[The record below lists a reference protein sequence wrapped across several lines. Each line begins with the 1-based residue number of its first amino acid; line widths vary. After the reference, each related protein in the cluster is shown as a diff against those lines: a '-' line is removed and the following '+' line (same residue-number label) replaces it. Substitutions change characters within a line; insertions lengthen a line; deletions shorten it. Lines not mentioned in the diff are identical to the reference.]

1 MALLIIGLS
10 GWIAALFGHPGL
22 GWFYA
27 SAAAIPAIE
36 GLRHL
41 DPLVQQRS
49 MRYAPSVT
57 MQLGGLVPG
66 VLLTIVLAAVTKS
79 YTAIIAGCLATSVIS
94 VALSHVLART
104 PYRLG
109 IRREALRTV
118 LTYSWPLLLNGGVIF
133 LAMQGDRILI
143 GALKGMSDLAG
154 YLAVAALTGGASIFL
169 ARLFSNLC
177 LPLLSEARDNPAMY
191 EERCR
196 TTGAAALLLLSGT
209 LVPLGIIGA
218 PFVVL
223 LFGAGY
229 KTAPLLVAFLAI
241 QAAATVL
248 RAWCVCISLSLG
260 RTSDILA
267 NNLLRIAGLGGAF
280 VALSYGHGVVWVAG
294 LMCAGDAAATLLSL
308 LQVTRRTAA
317 AARAAVFCGTIFA
330 ILAGLV
336 LAVQAMIDPYA
347 GWFTP
352 LLAGAA
358 CSGAGVLAALSA
370 SADLRQRLLAGSLQL
385 LKIARP

>member
-1 MALLIIGLS
+1 
-10 GWIAALFGHPGL
+10 
-22 GWFYA
+22 
-27 SAAAIPAIE
+27 
-36 GLRHL
+36 
-41 DPLVQQRS
+41 
-49 MRYAPSVT
+49 
-57 MQLGGLVPG
+57 
-66 VLLTIVLAAVTKS
+66 
-79 YTAIIAGCLATSVIS
+79 VIS

-109 IRREALRTV
+109 IRREALRPV

-154 YLAVAALTGGASIFL
+154 YLAVAVLTGGTSSL
-169 ARLFSNLC
+169 LGRLFSNLC
-177 LPLLSEARDNPAMY
+177 LPLLSEAKGNPALY
-191 EERCR
+191 AERCR

-223 LFGAGY
+223 LFGAEY
-229 KTAPLLVAFLAI
+229 ATSPVLVAFLAI
-241 QAAATVL
+241 QGAVAMQ
-248 RAWCVCISLSLG
+248 RAWCASIMLSLG
-260 RTSDILA
+260 WTRDWMV

-294 LMCAGDAAATLLSL
+294 LMCAGDVASITLSL
-308 LQVTRRTAA
+308 FQVMRRVPEAA
-317 AARAAVFCGTIFA
+317 GQTLFFGAMFA

-336 LAVQAMIDPYA
+336 LAVQVMIDPYA